1 MKRTMFLVAL
11 TLAFAAA
18 SAQNLT
24 VGSYNIRNVHTGDA
38 RKGDGWAQGRP
49 GTCELVQWA
58 AYPSVIY
65 L

>member
-24 VGSYNIRNVHTGDA
+24 VGSYNIRNATRA
-38 RKGDGWAQGRP
+38 TPAKATAGR
-49 GTCELVQWA
+49 
-58 AYPSVIY
+58 SVAP
-65 L
+65 